1 MSLKTFC
8 ALLSPETSAAIH
20 SHVPLWPGQHN
31 LQVEV
36 LDAQGLSCPTKEVF
50 TVNVC
55 TCSETED
62 CSLSLRTARL
72 ETTSSKLATP
82 AIGLLL
88 LAFCL
93 LLCELILEHP
103 LMICITGLVGKNMC
117 LRFSIHVQDYL
128 VSVQLFI
135 L

>member
-1 MSLKTFC
+1 MSLKTLC

-62 CSLSLRTARL
+62 CSLKTARL
-72 ETTSSKLATP
+72 GTTSSKLAAP

-103 LMICITGLVGKNMC
+103 LMIRITGLVGKNIC
-117 LRFSIHVQDYL
+117 LRFSIHIQDYF